1 MSNFLAILRALLTA
15 IGAFVIGKNV
25 FGTAIDNQVWE
36 SVISGIVVVATLIWS
51 IKDKTANIEMWQSGI
66 RTAITFIGGLL
77 LAKHIINAEQL
88 AAVITGA
95 LTVLPVI
102 YGLLSKAK
110 STMIANGT
118 LPVQQLKKNK

>member
-1 MSNFLAILRALLTA
+1 MDNFLSIVRAFLTA
-15 IGAFVIGKNV
+15 LCAFVIGHNV
-25 FGTAIDNQVWE
+25 FGTAIDNKVWE
-36 SVISGIVVVATLIWS
+36 SVISGVVILATLVWS

-77 LAKHIINAEQL
+77 LAKHLINAEQL

-102 YGLLSKAK
+102 YGILSKKK
-110 STMIANGT
+110 STMLANGT
-118 LPVQQLKKNK
+118 LQVSQLKKAA